1 VNIAEFQYAGNAEG
15 WSMKIISANIVQVY
29 LKVKEITVSVPGE
42 KRRK

>member
-1 VNIAEFQYAGNAEG
+1 
-15 WSMKIISANIVQVY
+15 MKIIYASIVQVY